1 MQGPFPQSIYLFIYL
16 FAYILIKFDQPF
28 HFKNKLQLI
37 ILLIF
42 N

>member
-1 MQGPFPQSIYLFIYL
+1 MQGPFPQSIYL